1 MILVTG
7 GCGYVGSHAVV
18 KLISIGY
25 DVVIL
30 DNFSNSKKIIFDCMS
45 KISDRKIYFIKGDI
59 RDKTLLKKIFTSY
72 KIDCVFHFAGSKSI
86 SESIKNP
93 IKYYSNN
100 VSGSI
105 SLFETMEEFKVFNL
119 IFSSSAT
126 IYNHDNALPWNETD
140 ETNYFKHPYAES
152 KIIIEG
158 LLKNLIKINK
168 KWRIAIL
175 RYFNPVG
182 AHISGCLGEFSIHGS
197 TNLFPNI
204 IKTYLGYTKSLSVY
218 GNKFKT
224 NDGTGVRDY
233 IHIYDLII
241 GHIMAY
247 EFLLDNDGLNV
258 WNLGSGRGFSV
269 LEVIKKCEEVLNTK
283 INFIVADQR
292 EGDLAE
298 YWADISNSKNKLG
311 WYPKK
316 NLDNMIEDPFR
327 FINISKKYLF

>member
-7 GCGYVGSHAVV
+7 GCGFVGSHAVV
-18 KLISIGY
+18 ELISIGY

-30 DNFSNSKKIIFDCMS
+30 DNFSNSKKIIIDCMS
-45 KISDRKIYFIKGDI
+45 KISDRKIYYIKGDI

-72 KIDCVFHFAGSKSI
+72 KIDGVFHFAGSKSI
-86 SESIKNP
+86 SESINNP
-93 IKYYSNN
+93 ISYYSNN

-105 SLFETMEEFKVFNL
+105 NLFETMEEFQVFNL

-126 IYNHDNALPWNETD
+126 IYNHDSALPWNETA
-140 ETNYFKHPYAES
+140 ESNYFKHPYAES
-152 KIIIEG
+152 KIVVEG
-158 LLKNLIKINK
+158 LLKNLIRINK

-182 AHISGCLGEFSIHGS
+182 AHISGHLGEFSIHGS

-218 GNKFKT
+218 GNNFRT

-269 LEVIKKCEEVLNTK
+269 LEVIRKCEEVLNTK

-316 NLDNMIEDPFR
+316 NLDTMIEDTFR